1 VTDDLRAHALGFA
14 AHLLGDRRGV
24 EIGDEALPTD
34 AEAVLLTEEA
44 PDPGRLRGRL
54 ERARDAAAAG
64 TPVIV
69 YVATSDAEH
78 ANAGA
83 AIDPRKLF
91 DGVSDAVVF
100 EQRAVEYS
108 LAQEAGAPPQSIPP
122 GPSRSGTPDGLMVVA
137 NLPVPNEAEARLF
150 ARSAATERR
159 RDLERRLATLR
170 TRNLELARSR
180 LGAPV
185 ENRAASRARVAERR
199 LLFARVRETVSALL
213 SRRRLRG

>member
-1 VTDDLRAHALGFA
+1 MTDHLRAHALGFA

-24 EIGDEALPTD
+24 EIGDESLPAD

-44 PDPGRLRGRL
+44 PDPGRLRRRL
-54 ERARDAAAAG
+54 ERAREAAGAG
-64 TPVIV
+64 TPVVV
-69 YVATSDAEH
+69 YVAKPTAEP

-83 AIDPRKLF
+83 AIDPRKVF
-91 DGVSDAVVF
+91 DGVSDAMVF

-108 LAQEAGAPPQSIPP
+108 LARDAGAPPQSIQPR
-122 GPSRSGTPDGLMVVA
+122 PSRSGTPDGLMVVA

-159 RDLERRLATLR
+159 RELERRLATLR
-170 TRNLELARSR
+170 ARNLELARSR

-185 ENRAASRARVAERR
+185 EIRAASRARVAERR
-199 LLFARVRETVSALL
+199 LLLARVREIVSALL